1 MVLFQVPSYM
11 SDFVMVT
18 AWVQDGGMHLYPNTD
33 IGGKYMVL
41 QNGELYINNAGAN
54 DGSKSYSC
62 RTVNRLTGNYI
73 ITVTDLE
80 EVRRKFLDLTTF

>member
-62 RTVNRLTGNYI
+62 RTVNRLTGI
-73 ITVTDLE
+73 SIM
-80 EVRRKFLDLTTF
+80 FLSDTFNKSSGKSF

>member
-41 QNGELYINNAGAN
+41 QNGELYINNAGTN

-62 RTVNRLTGNYI
+62 RTVNRLTGRNFQY
-73 ITVTDLE
+73 
-80 EVRRKFLDLTTF
+80 FLLLRYKY